1 MAQPVY
7 INDLS
12 VFLPNQP
19 VLNSQIED
27 VLGRI
32 NEIPSLTKKKMLAN
46 NKIEKRYYAID
57 PSTGEFTHNNAQLTA
72 QAVQKLSPYP
82 GFTPDDIQV
91 LSCGTTSPDVILPGH
106 GMMVAGELRVPPCE
120 VVSTSGICL
129 SGMTALK
136 YVQMSV
142 ASGASTNG
150 VCTGS
155 ELSSSFM
162 RANFFNLAVDP
173 DADIAGAPLLAFNAD
188 FLRWMLSDGAGAAFM
203 ANTPNPQGISLKI
216 EWIDMASYAGELPTC
231 MYAGG
236 KQKKDGSISG
246 WREANSCKEAL
257 NDNLLAVKQD
267 TKLLGR
273 HIVKTMGQALGRIA
287 EKRQLT
293 PEDVDWYLPH
303 YSSHYFRDKFYQVM
317 KETGFE
323 VPYDKWFTNLPYTGN
338 VGSAS
343 IYIIME
349 ELFKSGKLKKGEK
362 LLCFIPESGR
372 FSHCFMLLSV
382 V

>member
-1 MAQPVY
+1 MTQPVY

-57 PSTGEFTHNNAQLTA
+57 PSTGKFTHNNAQLTA
-72 QAVQKLSPYP
+72 RAVQKLSPYP

-136 YVQMSV
+136 YAQMSV

-162 RANFFNLAVDP
+162 RANFFKLAVDP

-216 EWIDMASYAGELPTC
+216 EWIDMVSYAGELATC

-236 KQKKDGSISG
+236 KQNKDGSISG

-267 TKLLGR
+267 TRLLGR

-372 FSHCFMLLSV
+372 FSHCFMLLTV